1 MRTSHQDNR
10 AAALLLVLWA
20 IAVLSFSVLWV
31 ADLVSIELDSGA
43 ADAKRLAARQIA
55 LSGVALGMHPQVT
68 REDVTL
74 LNQDLADG
82 GQMRV
87 RIRGEGARLNINRLL
102 ADQDRVTL
110 KNLFLLWGLNNDE
123 ADVLFDR
130 LTDWVDDDAGRQLNG
145 AERADYEAIGIVDA
159 PANRPFRSVDEM
171 GRVMGMEVLA
181 ERYPGWREAFTVF
194 GDGLVDVNEAE
205 ADVLQAATGLT
216 PEMVQDILRL
226 RRGGDEI
233 EPSED
238 DVRFESIDQL
248 AGWLQASSLPPDRAA
263 ARLTTESTVKRID
276 SRGMVDDCEVRISV
290 VTASGGD
297 GGQSTDYLLWEER

>member
-1 MRTSHQDNR
+1 MRAAPDNRR

-20 IAVLSFSVLWV
+20 IAVLSFAVLWV
-31 ADLVSIELDSGA
+31 ADLVGLELEAGS

-55 LSGVALGMHPQVT
+55 LSGVALGMHPRVT
-68 REDVTL
+68 REDVAL

-82 GQMRV
+82 GKLRV
-87 RIRGEGARLNINRLL
+87 RIRGEGARFNINRLL
-102 ADQDRVTL
+102 AEQDRVTL

-130 LTDWVDDDAGRQLNG
+130 LTDWVDEDAGRQLNG
-145 AERADYEAIGIVDA
+145 AERAEYEAIGIVDA

-171 GRVMGMEVLA
+171 GRVMGMEVLS
-181 ERYPGWREAFTVF
+181 ERNPAWREAFTVF
-194 GDGLVDVNEAE
+194 GDGLIDVNEAE

-238 DVRFESIDQL
+238 DVRFESVDQL
-248 AGWLQASSLPPDRAA
+248 GGWLQSSSLPPDRVA

-276 SRGMVDDCEVRISV
+276 SRGFVDDCEVRISV
-290 VTASGGD
+290 VTASGGE

>member
-1 MRTSHQDNR
+1 MRSIRQANR

-20 IAVLSFSVLWV
+20 IAVLSFAVLWV
-31 ADLVSIELDSGA
+31 ADLVGIELDSGA

-68 REDVTL
+68 REDSAL

-130 LTDWVDDDAGRQLNG
+130 LTDWVDEDAGRQLNG

-194 GDGLVDVNEAE
+194 GDGLVDVNEAG

>member
-1 MRTSHQDNR
+1 MSRSAHHDR

-20 IAVLSFSVLWV
+20 IAVLSFAVLWV

-55 LSGVALGMHPQVT
+55 LSGVALGMHPRVA
-68 REDVTL
+68 REDVAL

-82 GQMRV
+82 GKMRV
-87 RIRGEGARLNINRLL
+87 RIRGEGARFNINRLL

-110 KNLFLLWGLNNDE
+110 KNLFILWGLNNDE

-130 LTDWVDDDAGRQLNG
+130 LTDWVDEDAGRQLNG
-145 AERADYEAIGIVDA
+145 AERADYEAIGIMDA

-181 ERYPGWREAFTVF
+181 ERNPGWREAFTVF
-194 GDGLVDVNEAE
+194 GDGMIDVNEAE

-238 DVRFESIDQL
+238 DVRFESVDQL
-248 AGWLQASSLPPDRAA
+248 AGWLQASTLPPDRAA